1 MEPFLPEN
9 EIERAPWSRLW
20 RYGAIAAFA
29 ALIGLSC
36 QAIPRPDRTTTG
48 LDRRVLQDSLRVTET
63 VARQSLR
70 QLLPADVALPENTVS
85 GRSTINSEVNTWF
98 SLELVQLLTRLS
110 RTLPAVSGR
119 AWPSDVQITAALADG
134 DGQIRVVYSNVAE
147 AYFGPARIPLAST
160 AKIFVGI
167 GLGEHDT
174 AQTRYCVPKRVTNWV
189 TADAER
195 SSPCPPGD
203 RAVGAGTAFARSMPG
218 PLLWRARQVLTDHEL
233 KRIFVRLGIVPDGYA
248 SLREAAVLGQVAA
261 SPREMH
267 RAVHAVTLALTGHD
281 GAARMPSVID
291 VIETRNTANGDLDRI
306 PVPMPAL
313 APEIYRSVLTSRT
326 VTYLREVLS
335 APIHAG
341 TLRALSSL
349 KLPELGIA
357 FLWGKTG
364 TYAARGETRMMW
376 IVGGLDVRDR
386 PYSWLVLIK
395 APDDR
400 HTFGNVNAAAFA
412 PIARLLIEAA
422 VRDRATDPS
431 LATTGLTSDQADQ
444 PARWWSAG
452 SQDN

>member
-1 MEPFLPEN
+1 MEP
-9 EIERAPWSRLW
+9 APRSRLR
-20 RYGAIAAFA
+20 RYGAIAVFA
-29 ALIGLSC
+29 VLLGLSC
-36 QAIPRPDRTTTG
+36 QAIPQPRRTAAG
-48 LDRRVLQDSLRVTET
+48 LDSRLLQDSLRVTET
-63 VARQSLR
+63 VARGALR
-70 QLLPADVALPENTVS
+70 PLLPAEFALPDNTVS
-85 GRSTINSEVNTWF
+85 GRATINGKVNAWF
-98 SLELVQLLTRLS
+98 SVELEPLLTRLS

-134 DGQIRVVYSNVAE
+134 DGQIRVIYSNVAE
-147 AYFGPARIPLAST
+147 AYFESARIPLAST

-174 AQTRYCVPKRVTNWV
+174 AQTRYCVPKRVTSWI

-195 SSPCPPGD
+195 SSSCPLGN
-203 RAVGAGTAFARSMPG
+203 RSVGAGTAFARSMPG

-248 SLREAAVLGQVAA
+248 SLREAAILGQVAA

-267 RAVHAVTLALTGHD
+267 RAVHAVTLALTGHND
-281 GAARMPSVID
+281 TARMPSVID
-291 VIETRNTANGDLDRI
+291 VIETRDTADGHLDRI
-306 PVPMPAL
+306 PVSMPAL
-313 APEIYRSVLTSRT
+313 TPETYRSVLTSRA
-326 VTYLREVLS
+326 VNYLRQVLS

-341 TLRALSSL
+341 TLQALSSL
-349 KLPELGIA
+349 KLSELGIE

-364 TYAARGETRMMW
+364 TYAARGETRLMW

-412 PIARLLIEAA
+412 PVARLLIEAA
-422 VRDRATDPS
+422 VRDRATDAS
-431 LATTGLTSDQADQ
+431 LATTGPISDRADRSV
-444 PARWWSAG
+444 RWLSAD
-452 SQDN
+452 SPDN